1 MKKAMSSKSS
11 SKSSTTGSMHKSKYK
26 KIDDGQLKCAFA
38 MFDTNHDGKLNSDE
52 MKHMMTS
59 IGVAVSDR
67 MLQKI
72 FKEASKSGDQ
82 LINEQDFLHWFSRFK
97 TPKDDDA
104 EADLKAAFLVFDKDK
119 NGYIT
124 RDELKSAM
132 LMMDESITERDLD
145 ELLKTTDHDRDGK
158 INYEEFIKTLL

>member
-1 MKKAMSSKSS
+1 M
-11 SKSSTTGSMHKSKYK
+11 
-26 KIDDGQLKCAFA
+26 
-38 MFDTNHDGKLNSDE
+38 
-52 MKHMMTS
+52 
-59 IGVAVSDR
+59 
-67 MLQKI
+67 
-72 FKEASKSGDQ
+72 
-82 LINEQDFLHWFSRFK
+82 
-97 TPKDDDA
+97 
-104 EADLKAAFLVFDKDK
+104 KAAFLVFDKDK